1 MNSTLL
7 SATARCLSAC
17 ALVGSLTATPLH
29 AAEPPHP
36 KLVVTIAVDQFSS
49 DVFTEY
55 RPLYQGGLKRLAG
68 GAVFPRG
75 HQSHASTETCPGHS
89 TILTG
94 ARPGRTGIIAND
106 WQDPSLPRTDNG
118 KETFTLY
125 CVEKPGAAGSSAEKK
140 VISPDSLLVPTLG
153 DRMKAHDPTTR
164 VVAVAGKDR
173 SAVMLGG
180 HNADLTLWWTQTG
193 FTTYTGKESSIPK
206 DIADKI
212 NANLRKSYGSPTV
225 TKLPTACASRSRP
238 VKITDDISIGT
249 LQNLPANSKRWRATP
264 AMDSFTVDAALA
276 AVKSFNLGG
285 KDSIDLLAV
294 SFSGTDYAGHY
305 YGTEGA
311 EMCTQQLAL
320 DQSIGR
326 LLAGLDKAGIPY
338 VVAMTADHGG
348 IDATE
353 RNKQRGV
360 TEAARIDASLMPP
373 NVSEALKK
381 SLPGLPQPI
390 VLGPKEFANDVYLN
404 AAIPAERR
412 EGVLQATAAFYR
424 NHPQI
429 AAVFTKNELIAAAP
443 PSGPVDEWTLLERA
457 KASFNAQRSGDLI
470 VLLKPYISLYQTPKN
485 IDSDYTSSHGSPWGY
500 DRRVPIVFWWKGIV
514 GFEQPVAVETV
525 DLAPT
530 LAKIIGLDVPATEF
544 DGRALPIVQP

>member
-1 MNSTLL
+1 MF
-7 SATARCLSAC
+7 
-17 ALVGSLTATPLH
+17 VGSLAAAPLY
-29 AAEPPHP
+29 AAEAPHP
-36 KLVVTIAVDQFSS
+36 KLVVTIAIDQFSS

-55 RPLYQGGLKRLAG
+55 RPLYQAGLKRLAG

-94 ARPGRTGIIAND
+94 ARPARTGIIAND
-106 WQDPSLPRTDNG
+106 WQDPSLPRTENG

-125 CVEKPGAAGSSAEKK
+125 CVERPGAAGSSAEKK

-153 DRMKAHDPTTR
+153 DRMKARDPTTR

-180 HNADLTLWWTQTG
+180 HNADLALWWTQAG

-206 DIADKI
+206 EIADKV
-212 NANLRKSYGSPTV
+212 NANVRKSYGSPTV
-225 TKLPTACASRSRP
+225 TRLPGACASRSRSF
-238 VKITDDISIGT
+238 KITDDIAIGT

-264 AMDSFTVDAALA
+264 ALDSFTADAALA

-294 SFSGTDYAGHY
+294 SFSGTDYTGHY

-326 LLAGLDKAGIPY
+326 LLAGLDRTGIPY

-348 IDATE
+348 IDTTE

-360 TEAARIDASLMPP
+360 TEAARIDPNLLPP
-373 NVSEALKK
+373 NVSTALKK
-381 SLPGLPQPI
+381 DLPGLPQPI

-412 EGVLQATAAFYR
+412 DGVLQATVQFYR
-424 NHPQI
+424 NHPQV

-457 KASFNAQRSGDLI
+457 KASFNAQRSGDLV
-470 VLLKPYISLYQTPKN
+470 VLLKPYVSIYHLPKN

-500 DRRVPIVFWWKGIV
+500 DRRVPIVFWWKGIA

-530 LAKIIGLDVPATEF
+530 LAKIIGLDIPATEF
-544 DGRALPIVQP
+544 DGRPLPIVQP

>member
-1 MNSTLL
+1 MQ
-7 SATARCLSAC
+7 
-17 ALVGSLTATPLH
+17 
-29 AAEPPHP
+29 PPHP

-55 RPLYQGGLKRLAG
+55 RPLYQTGLKRLAS

-75 HQSHASTETCPGHS
+75 HQSHAATETCPGHS

-94 ARPGRTGIIAND
+94 ARPGRTGIVAND
-106 WQDPSLPRTDNG
+106 WQDPSLPRTVNG

-125 CVEKPGAAGSSAEKK
+125 CVEKPGPAGSVVDKV
-140 VISPDSLLVPTLG
+140 VISADSLLVPTLG
-153 DRMKAHDPTTR
+153 DRMKAHETATQ
-164 VVAVAGKDR
+164 VVSIAGKDR

-180 HNADLTLWWTQTG
+180 HNADLTLWWTQSG
-193 FTTYTGKESSIPK
+193 FTTYAGKESSIPK
-206 DIADKI
+206 EIADEL
-212 NANLRKSYGSPTV
+212 NANLRKSYGSPSV
-225 TKLPTACASRSRP
+225 LKLPAACAARSRETK
-238 VKITDDISIGT
+238 VTDNISIGT
-249 LQNLPANSKRWRATP
+249 LKNLPANSRRWRATP
-264 AMDSFTVDAALA
+264 AMDAFTVDAALA

-285 KDSIDLLAV
+285 KGTTDLLAV

-326 LLAGLDKAGIPY
+326 LLAGLDKTGIPY

-348 IDATE
+348 VDTTE

-360 TEAARIDASLMPP
+360 TEAARIQPNLFPP
-373 NVSEALKK
+373 NVGAALAKD
-381 SLPGLPQPI
+381 LPGLPQPI
-390 VLGPKEFANDVYLN
+390 VLGPMEFANDVYLN

-412 EGVLQATAAFYR
+412 EGALHAAARFYR
-424 NHPQI
+424 NHPQV
-429 AAVFTKNELIAAAP
+429 AAVFTKDELIAAEA
-443 PSGPVDEWTLLERA
+443 PSGLVDEWTLLQRA

-470 VLLKPYISLYQTPKN
+470 VLLKPYISLYPLPKDV
-485 IDSDYTSSHGSPWGY
+485 DSHYTASHGSPWGY
-500 DRRVPIVFWWKGIV
+500 DRRVPLVFWWKGIV

-530 LAKIIGLDVPATEF
+530 LAKIIGLEVPAGEF
-544 DGRALPIVQP
+544 DGRALPVVQP

>member
-1 MNSTLL
+1 MNSPIRSAVARYL
-7 SATARCLSAC
+7 SSCLFI
-17 ALVGSLTATPLH
+17 GSLAAGPLQ
-29 AAEPPHP
+29 AAESPHP

-55 RPLYQGGLKRLAG
+55 RPLYQAGLKRLAG
-68 GAVFPRG
+68 GVVFPRG
-75 HQSHASTETCPGHS
+75 HQSHAATETCPGHS

-106 WQDPSLPRTDNG
+106 WQVPSLPRTENG

-125 CVEKPGAAGSSAEKK
+125 CVEKAGPAGSSADKK
-140 VISPDSLLVPTLG
+140 VISPDNLLVPTLG
-153 DRMKAHDPTTR
+153 DRMKASDPTTR

-180 HNADLTLWWTQTG
+180 HNADLALWWTQTG

-206 DIADKI
+206 EIADKV
-212 NANLRKSYGSPTV
+212 NANMRKSYGQPTV
-225 TKLPTACASRSRP
+225 AKLPTACASRSRS

-305 YGTEGA
+305 YGSEGA

-326 LLAGLDKAGIPY
+326 LLAGLDKTGIPY

-353 RNKQRGV
+353 RNKLRGV
-360 TEAARIDASLMPP
+360 TEAARIESNLLSA
-373 NVSEALKK
+373 NVSTEIEKIV
-381 SLPGLPQPI
+381 PGLPKPA
-390 VLGPKEFANDVYLN
+390 VLGGLEFANDVYLN

-412 EGVLQATAAFYR
+412 EGVLQATYLYYR
-424 NHPQI
+424 NHPQV
-429 AAVFTKNELIAAAP
+429 AAVFTKDELIAAER

-470 VLLKPYISLYQTPKN
+470 VLLKPYISIYHVPKN

-500 DRRVPIVFWWKGIV
+500 DRRVPIVFWWKGIA

-530 LAKIIGLDVPATEF
+530 LAKIIGLDVPASEF
-544 DGRALPIVQP
+544 DGRALPIVLP

>member
-7 SATARCLSAC
+7 SATARYLAAC
-17 ALVGSLTATPLH
+17 ALVLTAAQLH
-29 AAEPPHP
+29 AAEPPRP
-36 KLVVTIAVDQFSS
+36 KLVVTIAVDQFSA

-55 RPLYQGGLKRLAG
+55 RPLYQAGLKRLAG

-106 WQDPSLPRTDNG
+106 WQDPSLPRTENG

-125 CVEKPGAAGSSAEKK
+125 CVEKAGAAGSSAEKK

-164 VVAVAGKDR
+164 VVSVAGKDR

-180 HNADLTLWWTQTG
+180 HNADLALWWTQAG
-193 FTTYTGKESSIPK
+193 FTTYSGKESSIPK
-206 DIADKI
+206 EIAEKI
-212 NANLRKSYGSPTV
+212 NANMRKSYGSPTV
-225 TKLPTACASRSRP
+225 AKLPAACTSRSRS
-238 VKITDDISIGT
+238 VKLTDDISIGT
-249 LQNLPANSKRWRATP
+249 LKNLPANSKRWRATP

-276 AVKSFNLGG
+276 AVKSFKLGG

-326 LLAGLDKAGIPY
+326 LLAGLDKTGIPY

-348 IDATE
+348 IDTTE

-360 TEAARIDASLMPP
+360 TEAARLDPNLLAA
-373 NVSEALKK
+373 NVSAVLQKQ
-381 SLPGLPQPI
+381 LPGLPKPV
-390 VLGPKEFANDVYLN
+390 VLGVMEFANDVYLN

-429 AAVFTKNELIAAAP
+429 AAVFTKNELIAAEP

-470 VLLKPYISLYQTPKN
+470 VLLKPYISLYQPPKN
-485 IDSDYTSSHGSPWGY
+485 IDSDYTSSHGSPWSY

-514 GFEQPVAVETV
+514 GFEQPVPVETV

>member
-1 MNSTLL
+1 MF
-7 SATARCLSAC
+7 
-17 ALVGSLTATPLH
+17 VGSLAAAPLH
-29 AAEPPHP
+29 AAEPPRP

-68 GAVFPRG
+68 GVVFPRG

-106 WQDPSLPRTDNG
+106 WQDPSLPRTEYG
-118 KETFTLY
+118 KDTFTLY
-125 CVEKPGAAGSSAEKK
+125 CVEQPGPAGSSADKK
-140 VISPDSLLVPTLG
+140 VISPDTLLVPTLG
-153 DRMKAHDPTTR
+153 DRMKARDPATQ
-164 VVAVAGKDR
+164 VVSVSGKDR

-180 HNADLTLWWTQTG
+180 HHADLTLWWTQSG
-193 FTTYTGKESSIPK
+193 FTTYAGKESSIPK
-206 DIADKI
+206 EIADKI
-212 NANLRKSYGSPTV
+212 NANMRKSYSQPTV
-225 TKLPTACASRSRP
+225 AKLPAACASRSRA
-238 VKITDDISIGT
+238 VKVTDAISIGT

-285 KDSIDLLAV
+285 KGSTDLLAV

-326 LLAGLDKAGIPY
+326 LLAGLDKTGIPY

-348 IDATE
+348 IDTTE

-360 TEAARIDASLMPP
+360 TEAARIDTNLLAA
-373 NVSEALKK
+373 NVSIALEKD
-381 SLPGLPQPI
+381 LPGLPKSI
-390 VLGPKEFANDVYLN
+390 VLGGREFANDVYLN
-404 AAIPAERR
+404 AAIPADRR
-412 EGVLQATAAFYR
+412 EGVLQATVLFYR
-424 NHPQI
+424 NHPQV
-429 AAVFTKNELIAAAP
+429 AAVFTKNELIEAER

-457 KASFNAQRSGDLI
+457 KASFNAQRSGDLV
-470 VLLKPYISLYQTPKN
+470 VLLKPYISLYQLPKN
-485 IDSDYTSSHGSPWGY
+485 IDSDYTASHGSPWGY
-500 DRRVPIVFWWKGIV
+500 DRRVPLVFWWKGIA
-514 GFEQPVAVETV
+514 GFEQPLAVETV

-530 LAKIIGLDVPATEF
+530 LAKIIGLEVPAGEF
-544 DGRALPIVQP
+544 DGRALPIVLP

>member
-1 MNSTLL
+1 MNSTTR
-7 SATARCLSAC
+7 SAIARCLFAC
-17 ALVGSLTATPLH
+17 MFVGSLAATPLH
-29 AAEPPHP
+29 AAEPPRP

-193 FTTYTGKESSIPK
+193 FTTYTGKESGIPK
-206 DIADKI
+206 QIAEKI
-212 NANLRKSYGSPTV
+212 NANVRKSYGSPTV
-225 TKLPTACASRSRP
+225 TKLPAACASRSRA

-326 LLAGLDKAGIPY
+326 LLAGLDKTGVPY

-353 RNKQRGV
+353 RNKLRGV
-360 TEAARIDASLMPP
+360 TEAARIDTNLFPP
-373 NVSEALKK
+373 NVSTALKK
-381 SLPGLPQPI
+381 DLPGLPQPI

-404 AAIPAERR
+404 RAIPADRR
-412 EGVLQATAAFYR
+412 DGVLHATAAFYR
-424 NHPQI
+424 NHPQV
-429 AAVFTKNELIAAAP
+429 AAVFTKNELIAAEP

-500 DRRVPIVFWWKGIV
+500 DRRVPVVFWWKGIV

-544 DGRALPIVQP
+544 DGRALPVVQP

>member
-1 MNSTLL
+1 M
-7 SATARCLSAC
+7 
-17 ALVGSLTATPLH
+17 
-29 AAEPPHP
+29 
-36 KLVVTIAVDQFSS
+36 TIAVDQFSS

-118 KETFTLY
+118 NETFTLY

-153 DRMKAHDPTTR
+153 DRMKAYDPTTR

-180 HNADLTLWWTQTG
+180 HNADLTLWWTQAG
-193 FTTYTGKESSIPK
+193 FTTYIGKESSIPK
-206 DIADKI
+206 VIADKI
-212 NANLRKSYGSPTV
+212 NANVRKSYGAPTA
-225 TKLPTACASRSRP
+225 TKLPTACASRSRS

-249 LQNLPANSKRWRATP
+249 LQKLPANSKRWRATP
-264 AMDSFTVDAALA
+264 ALDSFTVDAALA

-326 LLAGLDKAGIPY
+326 LLAGLDKTGIPY

-360 TEAARIDASLMPP
+360 SEAARIDRISC
-373 NVSEALKK
+373 
-381 SLPGLPQPI
+381 LP
-390 VLGPKEFANDVYLN
+390 
-404 AAIPAERR
+404 
-412 EGVLQATAAFYR
+412 
-424 NHPQI
+424 
-429 AAVFTKNELIAAAP
+429 
-443 PSGPVDEWTLLERA
+443 
-457 KASFNAQRSGDLI
+457 
-470 VLLKPYISLYQTPKN
+470 
-485 IDSDYTSSHGSPWGY
+485 TSARH
-500 DRRVPIVFWWKGIV
+500 
-514 GFEQPVAVETV
+514 
-525 DLAPT
+525 
-530 LAKIIGLDVPATEF
+530 
-544 DGRALPIVQP
+544 

>member
-1 MNSTLL
+1 MF
-7 SATARCLSAC
+7 
-17 ALVGSLTATPLH
+17 VGSLVAAPLH

-36 KLVVTIAVDQFSS
+36 KLVVTIAVDQFSA
-49 DVFTEY
+49 DLFTEY
-55 RPLYQGGLKRLAG
+55 RPLYQAGLKRLAG
-68 GAVFPRG
+68 GVVFPRG

-94 ARPGRTGIIAND
+94 MRPGRTGIIAND
-106 WQDPSLPRTDNG
+106 WQDPSLPRTVNG

-125 CVEKPGAAGSSAEKK
+125 CVEKAGPAGSVTDKT

-153 DRMKAHDPTTR
+153 DRMKAHDPKTQ

-206 DIADKI
+206 EIGDKV
-212 NANLRKSYGSPTV
+212 NANMRKSYGQPTV
-225 TKLPTACASRSRP
+225 AKLPAACTSRSRA
-238 VKITDDISIGT
+238 VKVTDEISIGT

-264 AMDSFTVDAALA
+264 ALDSFTVDAALA

-285 KDSIDLLAV
+285 KGSTDLLAV

-326 LLAGLDKAGIPY
+326 LLAALDKTGIPY

-360 TEAARIDASLMPP
+360 TEAARMDTNLFPP
-373 NVSEALKK
+373 NVSAALAKD
-381 SLPGLPQPI
+381 LPGLPTPLL
-390 VLGPKEFANDVYLN
+390 LGPKEFANDVYLN
-404 AAIPAERR
+404 ASIPLDRR
-412 EGVLQATAAFYR
+412 EGVLQAAARFYR
-424 NHPQI
+424 NHSQV
-429 AAVFTKNELIAAAP
+429 AAVFTKNELIEAAP

-457 KASFNAQRSGDLI
+457 KASFNATRSGDLI
-470 VLLKPYISLYQTPKN
+470 VLLKPYISLYQLPKN
-485 IDSDYTSSHGSPWGY
+485 VDSDYTASHGSPWGY
-500 DRRVPIVFWWKGIV
+500 DRRVPLVFWWKGIV

-544 DGRALPIVQP
+544 DGRALPVVQP

>member
-1 MNSTLL
+1 M
-7 SATARCLSAC
+7 ARCLSAC
-17 ALVGSLTATPLH
+17 LLAGSLTAAPLH

-36 KLVVTIAVDQFSS
+36 KLVVAIAVDQFSA

-55 RPLYQGGLKRLAG
+55 RPLYQAGLQRLASG
-68 GAVFPRG
+68 VVFPKG

-106 WQDPSLPRTDNG
+106 WQDPSLPRTVNG
-118 KETFTLY
+118 KQTFTLY
-125 CVEKPGAAGSSAEKK
+125 CVEKPEPAGSVVDKT

-153 DRMKAHDPTTR
+153 DRMKARDPGTQ
-164 VVAVAGKDR
+164 VVSVSGKDR

-180 HNADLTLWWTQTG
+180 HNADLALWWTQAG
-193 FTTYTGKESSIPK
+193 FTTYAGKESSIPK
-206 DIADKI
+206 EIADKV
-212 NANLRKSYGSPTV
+212 NAKVRKSYGSPSV
-225 TKLPTACASRSRP
+225 LKLPAACAAKSRETKL
-238 VKITDDISIGT
+238 TDSISIGT
-249 LQNLPANSKRWRATP
+249 LENLPANSKRWRATP
-264 AMDSFTVDAALA
+264 AMDAFTVDAALA

-285 KDSIDLLAV
+285 KGTTDLLAV

-326 LLAGLDKAGIPY
+326 LLAGLDERDIPY

-348 IDATE
+348 VDTTE

-360 TEAARIDASLMPP
+360 TEAARIQTNIFPP
-373 NVSEALKK
+373 NVSAALAKD
-381 SLPGLPQPI
+381 LPGLPQPI
-390 VLGPKEFANDVYLN
+390 VLGPMEFANDVYLN
-404 AAIPAERR
+404 AAIPADRR
-412 EGVLQATAAFYR
+412 ESALRAAARFYR
-424 NHPQI
+424 NHPQV
-429 AAVFTKNELIAAAP
+429 AAVFTKDELIAAQP
-443 PSGPVDEWTLLERA
+443 PSGPVDEWTLLQRA

-470 VLLKPYISLYQTPKN
+470 VLLKPYISLYQLPKN
-485 IDSDYTSSHGSPWGY
+485 KDSDYTASHGSPWGY
-500 DRRVPIVFWWKGIV
+500 DRRVPLVFWWKGIV
-514 GFEQPVAVETV
+514 GFEQPTAVETV

-530 LAKIIGLDVPATEF
+530 LAKIIGLDVPAGEF
-544 DGRALPIVQP
+544 DGRALPVVQP

>member
-1 MNSTLL
+1 MNSTSR
-7 SATARCLSAC
+7 SAIARCLSVC
-17 ALVGSLTATPLH
+17 MLLGSLTAAPLH
-29 AAEPPHP
+29 AAEPPRP
-36 KLVVTIAVDQFSS
+36 KLVVAIAIDQFSS

-55 RPLYQGGLKRLAG
+55 RPLYQAGLKRLAS
-68 GAVFPRG
+68 GAVFPKG

-94 ARPGRTGIIAND
+94 ARPARTGIIAND
-106 WQDPSLPRTDNG
+106 WQDPLLPRTVNG

-125 CVEKPGAAGSSAEKK
+125 CVEKPEPAGSVVDKT
-140 VISPDSLLVPTLG
+140 VVSPDSLLVPTLG
-153 DRMKAHDPTTR
+153 DRMKARDPATR
-164 VVAVAGKDR
+164 VVSVAGKDR

-180 HNADLTLWWTQTG
+180 HNADLALWWTQTG
-193 FTTYTGKESSIPK
+193 FATYDGKESSIPEE
-206 DIADKI
+206 IADKI
-212 NANLRKSYGSPTV
+212 NANLRKSYGSPSV
-225 TKLPTACASRSRP
+225 LKLPAACASRSRETRL
-238 VKITDDISIGT
+238 TDNISIGT
-249 LQNLPANSKRWRATP
+249 LQNLPASSKRWRATP
-264 AMDSFTVDAALA
+264 AMDAFTVDAALA

-285 KDSIDLLAV
+285 KGATDLLAV

-326 LLAGLDKAGIPY
+326 LLAGLDKTGIPY

-348 IDATE
+348 IDTTE

-360 TEAARIDASLMPP
+360 AEAARIDTNLLAA
-373 NVSEALKK
+373 NVNAILEQE
-381 SLPGLPQPI
+381 LPDLPKPV

-404 AAIPAERR
+404 AAIPAGRR
-412 EGVLQATAAFYR
+412 AGALHAVAQYYR

-429 AAVFTKNELIAAAP
+429 AAVFTKDELIAAAP
-443 PSGPVDEWTLLERA
+443 PSGPVDEWTLLQRA

-470 VLLKPYISLYQTPKN
+470 VLLKPYISLYQLPKN
-485 IDSDYTSSHGSPWGY
+485 VDSDYTASHGSPWGY
-500 DRRVPIVFWWKGIV
+500 DRRVPLVFWWKGIV

-530 LAKIIGLDVPATEF
+530 LAKIIGLDVPAGEF
-544 DGRALPIVQP
+544 DGRALPVVQP

>member
-1 MNSTLL
+1 MNSTSR
-7 SATARCLSAC
+7 SAIARCLSAC
-17 ALVGSLTATPLH
+17 LFVGSLAAGPLH
-29 AAEPPHP
+29 AAEAPHP

-68 GAVFPRG
+68 GVVFPRG

-106 WQDPSLPRTDNG
+106 WQDPSLPRTEKG
-118 KETFTLY
+118 KETFSLY
-125 CVEKPGAAGSSAEKK
+125 CVEKPGPVGSSADEK

-153 DRMKAHDPTTR
+153 DRMKARDPATQ
-164 VVAVAGKDR
+164 VVSISGKDR

-180 HNADLTLWWTQTG
+180 HNANLTLWWTQAG
-193 FTTYTGKESSIPK
+193 FTTYAGKESTIPK
-206 DIADKI
+206 EIADKI
-212 NANLRKSYGSPTV
+212 NTDVRKSYGQPTV
-225 TKLPTACASRSRP
+225 TKLPAACASRSRS
-238 VKITDDISIGT
+238 VKVTDDISIGT

-276 AVKSFNLGG
+276 AVKSFNLG
-285 KDSIDLLAV
+285 KNSTDLLAV

-326 LLAGLDKAGIPY
+326 LLAGLDKTGIPY

-348 IDATE
+348 IDTTE

-360 TEAARIDASLMPP
+360 TDAARIESSLLPV
-373 NVSEALKK
+373 NVNAALEKE
-381 SLPGLPQPI
+381 LTGLPKPI
-390 VLGPKEFANDVYLN
+390 VLGTKEFGNDVYLN
-404 AAIPAERR
+404 AAIPADRR
-412 EGVLQATAAFYR
+412 EGVLRATYLYYR

-429 AAVFTKNELIAAAP
+429 AAVFTKQELIEAEQ
-443 PSGPVDEWTLLERA
+443 PSGPVDEWTLLQRA
-457 KASFNAQRSGDLI
+457 KASFNPQRSGDLI
-470 VLLKPYISLYQTPKN
+470 VLLKPYISLYPAPKN
-485 IDSDYTSSHGSPWGY
+485 VDSDYTASHGSAWGY
-500 DRRVPIVFWWKGIV
+500 DRRVPIVFWWKGV
-514 GFEQPVAVETV
+514 TGFEQPVAVETV

-530 LAKIIGLDVPATEF
+530 LAKIIGLDVPAGEF
-544 DGRALPIVQP
+544 DGRALPIVLP